1 ERVPVLTAD
10 LEDPLHRVAPA
21 AQHLPISCGQIRPAG
36 QELVQDGTAVRQAAL
51 EREPV
56 DDADRLAP
64 AQLLPGIGGL
74 EHELLQL
81 PFESRAERE
90 IDQGPLQFR
99 ASLYEGGKRRRA
111 GIAVYGPRCHV
122 IPPPRRA
129 RPACG

>member
-1 ERVPVLTAD
+1 
-10 LEDPLHRVAPA
+10 
-21 AQHLPISCGQIRPAG
+21 G
-36 QELVQDGTAVRQAAL
+36 QELAQDGIPVRQAAL

-56 DDADRLAP
+56 DDSDRLAP

-90 IDQGPLQFR
+90 IDQGPLQFC
-99 ASLYEGGKRRRA
+99 ASLYGGGKRRRA
-111 GIAVYGPRCHV
+111 GLAVYCPTCPV
-122 IPPPRRA
+122 IPPLLRP